1 MKQYHHTFLKYI
13 SVIQRNYYKYM
24 DMKMGRGKI
33 GCGQYFFLTYIYE
46 RDGISMY
53 DLAKIGHFD
62 KGTVT
67 KAVQKLAEN
76 GYIVIQVD
84 EKDRRIKHLHVTE
97 KAREVVERV
106 YQTSYQ
112 WKDMLLSNLTE
123 QEEMVLMEN
132 LKQMAEESC
141 KVISGMNE
149 EKGEK
154 RSGK

>member
-1 MKQYHHTFLKYI
+1 MASTF
-13 SVIQRNYYKYM
+13 SSR
-24 DMKMGRGKI
+24 
-33 GCGQYFFLTYIYE
+33 
-46 RDGISMY
+46 ISMSEMASPCTN
-53 DLAKIGHFD
+53 LAKIGHFD

-97 KAREVVERV
+97 KLREVVERV

-141 KVISGMNE
+141 KVIGRNE
-149 EKGEK
+149 
-154 RSGK
+154 